1 MEVRL
6 EFTVEP
12 LVEGDPGPHVQSAVD
27 EARRRGLNPEMG
39 PFATTV
45 DGEQASVVGALAA
58 IVDAALSG
66 GATRVSLALSPRA
79 PAPIAG
85 HPFLDA
91 VGPLADALDAQVI
104 PPGDLDP
111 GDIPLVFEGEL
122 LAGVRLPRALG
133 LLDRLIAEVE
143 RELGG
148 KLAEL
153 SREDKQRAV
162 KLLNE
167 RGAFNL
173 RRAVEDVADALA
185 VSRITV
191 YNYLNAV
198 RDRKETTW
206 TVASLNVGE
215 GRRNG

>member
-12 LVEGDPGPHVQSAVD
+12 FVEGAPGRHVRAAVD

-39 PFATTV
+39 PFGTTI
-45 DGEQASVVGALAA
+45 DGDQASVLAALAA
-58 IVDAALSG
+58 VTAAAIDS
-66 GATRVSLALSPRA
+66 GATRVSLAVSPRP
-79 PAPIAG
+79 PAVIPS

-91 VGPLADALDAQVI
+91 ITPLADALDAQVI
-104 PPGDLDP
+104 PPGDLAA
-111 GDIPLVFEGEL
+111 GDIPLVFEGEF
-122 LAGVRLPRALG
+122 LAGVRLPRAIG
-133 LLDRLIAEVE
+133 MLDRMIAEVE
-143 RELGG
+143 RELGA

-162 KLLNE
+162 KLLND
-167 RGAFNL
+167 RGAFSL
-173 RRAVEDVADALA
+173 RRSVEDVADALG

-198 RDRKETTW
+198 TRQ
-206 TVASLNVGE
+206 VV
-215 GRRNG
+215 